1 MVRIRRIQPPVHP
14 FDARILVP
22 TKSIILRN
30 GTSLF
35 LIDAGTEDITRIE
48 FVFRAGMARE
58 YLPLL
63 ATSANM
69 MLTEGSE
76 KYTSEELNSILD
88 FYGIFLNLIAEKD
101 TAGLIVYF
109 LNKHFEKALELIVE
123 ILFHPEFPE
132 KELGLLMKKR
142 LNWYRINREKVQ
154 NIATDKFFESVF
166 GSHHPYGRMV
176 QETDFEG
183 MMSSLLK
190 DFHTKFYLPEKMT
203 MIVSGR
209 IPERAVDLFEKYFG
223 DRHSEKIYTEDSKNV
238 IKGESRKKEHI
249 KKKGAIQTAIRIG
262 SPVINKRHPDYPGL
276 KFLNVLLGG
285 YFGSRLMKNIREEK
299 GYTYGIHSSVSSFD
313 LSGFKLIS
321 TEVGKE
327 NTEQAIDEIYKEIRL
342 LLKEPVAEDELEVVR
357 NYMSGE
363 MVRMFDGPF
372 AIAESFK
379 AVWEFGLDLNYFVR
393 MMDTIRTI
401 TPDEILRLANTY
413 YRLDDLYEI
422 TVG

>member
-1 MVRIRRIQPPVHP
+1 MDRIRRIQPPVHP

-22 TKSIILRN
+22 IKSMTLRN

-35 LIDAGTEDITRIE
+35 LIDAGTEDIMRIE
-48 FVFRAGMARE
+48 FVFKAGMALE

-63 ATSANM
+63 ATSSNM

-209 IPERAVDLFEKYFG
+209 IPERAFDLFEKYFG
-223 DRHSEKIYTEDSKNV
+223 DLHSEKIHTEDSKNV

-249 KKKGAIQTAIRIG
+249 KKKGAIQTAVRIG
-262 SPVINKRHPDYPGL
+262 SPTINKRHPDYPGL

-299 GYTYGIHSSVSSFD
+299 GYTYGIHSAVSSFD

-327 NTEQAIDEIYKEIRL
+327 NSGQAIDEIYKEIRL
-342 LLKEPVAEDELEVVR
+342 LLKEPVAQDELEVVR

-379 AVWEFGLDLNYFVR
+379 AVWEFGLDLNYFVG
-393 MMDTIRTI
+393 MMNTIRTI